1 MNLEY
6 TLSNGQKVKFL
17 DDQKTYLGKSGDGRT
32 AWDYTKTGNGFCDD
46 NDGVYTG
53 DRNALQQIPTTR
65 IERSSANPLLW
76 IGNQIGNHNISFS
89 LLRVGIFN
97 TKTLNDWLDY
107 IP

>member
-1 MNLEY
+1 MILKRCLRKQSDDEFKLNALVRKYVNLEY

-53 DRNALQQIPTTR
+53 DRNPYCIRNRQGY
-65 IERSSANPLLW
+65 ERKYVS
-76 IGNQIGNHNISFS
+76 
-89 LLRVGIFN
+89 
-97 TKTLNDWLDY
+97 
-107 IP
+107 